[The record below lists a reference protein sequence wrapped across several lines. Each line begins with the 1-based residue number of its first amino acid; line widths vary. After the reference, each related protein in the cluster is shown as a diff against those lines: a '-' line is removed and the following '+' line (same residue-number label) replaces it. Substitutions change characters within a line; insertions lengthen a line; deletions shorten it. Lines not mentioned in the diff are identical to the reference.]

1 MTFWQIII
9 KQLVKPDKN
18 IMITKTKHVAGV
30 PLDWWT
36 EGETPCAWVTG
47 ETPDVDILTVG
58 GMPRVSIRKVADGWA
73 VNTAGRA
80 GVRWVAGRGMVV
92 HVGTGIYAGAFETYF
107 RAKVAAEKVTDL
119 QVQ

>member
-1 MTFWQIII
+1 
-9 KQLVKPDKN
+9 
-18 IMITKTKHVAGV
+18 MITETKHVEGV

-73 VNTAGRA
+73 VNTAGR
-80 GVRWVAGRGMVV
+80 GMVV

-119 QVQ
+119 EEK